1 VSNCDRNRRLSLGH
15 SGASKLS
22 FLSLPVLL
30 SIPAFVLVLTVIV
43 FVHEMGHYLVARW
56 NGIAIQTFS
65 LGFGRELIGFNDR
78 HGTRWRI
85 SAIPLGGYVRFVGDM
100 NAASMP
106 DPELVKALPPEDQ
119 ARLFVNKNVWQ
130 RIAVV
135 VAGPVANVLLTFLI
149 LYVLV
154 LSYGRYTVPPVLGDV
169 KWGSVAMRAGLL
181 PGDRILGVDGF
192 AVNGLEDFDRLISTS
207 PDRKVTVTLERGG
220 APRTLTLVPTSF
232 VDRDR
237 FGNELRVGDVGLVPP
252 PPVVTDIGW
261 GSVAMWGG
269 LRPGDMPR
277 SVNGAVTY
285 TPADFQRMIAGAP
298 GKTVTVRVARDG
310 RDQSVVLVPRDVSEK
325 DASGKAQQNGRIGV
339 TIGLQRQNVTLYR
352 PNPVE
357 AVGMTFEEIRFIVDR
372 TAAFLGDFFVGRGDV
387 QQLGGPIKVAKV
399 SGEVA
404 TLGIVALINLAA
416 LLSLNIGIFNL
427 LPVPVLDGGHLLY
440 YVIEAV
446 RGRPLSQRAQEIGYR
461 VGFAIVGSLM
471 IFTLLND
478 TLLEALRHVSG

>member
-1 VSNCDRNRRLSLGH
+1 V
-15 SGASKLS
+15 
-22 FLSLPVLL
+22 
-30 SIPAFVLVLTVIV
+30 VLTVIV

-65 LGFGRELIGFNDR
+65 LGFGPELVGFNDR

-106 DPELVKALPPEDQ
+106 DPELVESLPPEEQ

-135 VAGPVANVLLTFLI
+135 VAGPVANVLLTFVI
-149 LYVLV
+149 LYAL
-154 LSYGRYTVPPVLGDV
+154 LMGYGRYTIPPIIGE
-169 KWGSVAMRAGLL
+169 VAQGGVAQSAGLQA
-181 PGDRILGVDGF
+181 GDKILAVDGF
-192 AVNGLEDFDRLISTS
+192 GVRGFEDFQRLISTA
-207 PDRKVTVTLERGG
+207 PGRAVTVVLDRGG
-220 APRTLTLVPTSF
+220 KDLTIVLTPDVTTET
-232 VDRDR
+232 DR
-237 FGNELRVGDVGLVPP
+237 FGN
-252 PPVVTDIGW
+252 
-261 GSVAMWGG
+261 S
-269 LRPGDMPR
+269 
-277 SVNGAVTY
+277 
-285 TPADFQRMIAGAP
+285 QRI
-298 GKTVTVRVARDG
+298 
-310 RDQSVVLVPRDVSEK
+310 
-325 DASGKAQQNGRIGV
+325 GRIGV
-339 TIGLQRQNVTLYR
+339 SRTVDQADITLYR

-357 AVGMTFEEIRFIVDR
+357 AIGMTGEEIRFILDR
-372 TAAFLGDFFVGRGDV
+372 TAGFLGDFFVGRGDV
-387 QQLGGPIKVAKV
+387 QQLGGPVKVAKV

-440 YVIEAV
+440 YVIEAI
-446 RGRPLSQRAQEIGYR
+446 RGRPLSQKAQEIGYR

-478 TLLEALRHVSG
+478 TLLEALRHVS